1 MRSNGAPSRTRT
13 TPTSERPRP
22 RAVRKQRSPDD
33 AAGRAEIASKLAHE
47 VRGPVSTLRGLAS
60 TALAHYDGLSD
71 EERREFLGLIR
82 HEAERLE
89 ATVEQIAI
97 ALRLDAGS
105 LRFDIVRQDLVG
117 PVRAA
122 VDSVDV
128 GEHPLDLEVPP
139 GLEAP
144 FDVKHVATV
153 VGQVVR
159 NAAVYS
165 PSDAPISVTL
175 RRDGSDA
182 VLEVVDRGPG
192 VPPERREEV
201 FERFTGWRPVGYEAV
216 PGPGLGLF
224 IARAIVERHGGT
236 ISVADGPQGGTMLE
250 VRLPLEGARGTA
262 GNDAV
267 DL

>member
-1 MRSNGAPSRTRT
+1 VN
-13 TPTSERPRP
+13 EPRP
-22 RAVRKQRSPDD
+22 PDD

-47 VRGPVSTLRGLAS
+47 IRGPVSTLRGLAS

-117 PVRAA
+117 PLRTA
-122 VDSVDV
+122 VDPVDV
-128 GEHPLDLEVPP
+128 GEHPLEVETPP
-139 GLEAP
+139 ELEAS
-144 FDVKHVATV
+144 FDAKHVATV
-153 VGQVVR
+153 VGQLLR

-165 PSDAPISVTL
+165 PPDAPISITL
-175 RRDGSDA
+175 RREGSDA
-182 VLEVVDRGPG
+182 LLEVVDRGPG

-201 FERFTGWRPVGYEAV
+201 FERFAGWRPIGYEAV

-224 IARAIVERHGGT
+224 ISRAIVEHHGGT
-236 ISVADGPQGGTMLE
+236 ISITDGPQGGTMLS

-262 GNDAV
+262 GDDAP

>member
-1 MRSNGAPSRTRT
+1 M
-13 TPTSERPRP
+13 SERRP
-22 RAVRKQRSPDD
+22 PED

-47 VRGPVSTLRGLAS
+47 IRGPVSTLRGLAG

-105 LRFDIVRQDLVG
+105 LRFEIVRQDLVG
-117 PVRAA
+117 AVRAA
-122 VDSVDV
+122 VGSVDV
-128 GEHPLDLEVPP
+128 SDHPLRVELPQELEVP
-139 GLEAP
+139 
-144 FDVKHVATV
+144 FDAKHVATV
-153 VGQVVR
+153 VAQVVR
-159 NAAVYS
+159 NAATYS
-165 PSDAPISVTL
+165 PPEDPISITL

-182 VLEVVDRGPG
+182 VLEVADRGPG
-192 VPPERREEV
+192 VPRERREEV
-201 FERFTGWRPVGYEAV
+201 FERFTGWRPVGYEAAA
-216 PGPGLGLF
+216 GPGLGLF
-224 IARAIVERHGGT
+224 IARAIVEHHGGT
-236 ISVADGPQGGTMLE
+236 ISITDGPQGGTMLE

-262 GNDAV
+262 GDDAA

>member
-1 MRSNGAPSRTRT
+1 VSGQ
-13 TPTSERPRP
+13 RP
-22 RAVRKQRSPDD
+22 PDD

-47 VRGPVSTLRGLAS
+47 IRGPVSTLRGLAS
-60 TALAHYDGLSD
+60 TALVHYDGLSD

-122 VDSVDV
+122 VASVDV
-128 GEHPLDLEVPP
+128 GEHPLDVEVPAE
-139 GLEAP
+139 LEAP
-144 FDVKHVATV
+144 FDAKHVATV

-165 PSDAPISVTL
+165 PADAPISITL
-175 RRDGSDA
+175 RRDGSD
-182 VLEVVDRGPG
+182 VLLEVVDRGPG

-224 IARAIVERHGGT
+224 IARAIVEHHGGT
-236 ISVADGPQGGTMLE
+236 ISITDGPQGGTMLG
-250 VRLPLEGARGTA
+250 VRLPLEGARGTV
-262 GNDAV
+262 GDDAP